1 MTKSFFSP
9 LIERTSKN
17 LANKIQVLLAEQR
30 HQRADLSEIKFMLH
44 KLLTN
49 KDLQDT
55 TNKYYSD
62 RVADPD
68 YIAPPEVADLD

>member
-1 MTKSFFSP
+1 MTNFIFKS
-9 LIERTSKN
+9 TGTYKK
-17 LANKIQVLLAEQR
+17 LANTLEVLLAEQR

-55 TNKYYSD
+55 TDKFYVNPSADADWSKSD
-62 RVADPD
+62 DSD
-68 YIAPPEVADLD
+68 